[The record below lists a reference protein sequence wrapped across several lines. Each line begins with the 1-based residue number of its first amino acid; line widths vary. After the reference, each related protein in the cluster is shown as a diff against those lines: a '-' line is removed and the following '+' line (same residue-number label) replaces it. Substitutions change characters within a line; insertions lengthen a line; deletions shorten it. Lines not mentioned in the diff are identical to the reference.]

1 MHDLLKTLSFAALH
15 FCVGFVVAYC
25 LTGSLSVALGVAL
38 IEPSINTVVFYFHEL
53 AWKRDKAFSFKELF
67 SLRQLTHSH

>member
-1 MHDLLKTLSFAALH
+1 MRDLPKTLSFAALH

-25 LTGSLSVALGVAL
+25 LTGSLGVALGVAL

-53 AWKRDKAFSFKELF
+53 AWKQDKTFSFKGMF
-67 SLRQLTHSH
+67 SLAGFAHSH

>member
-1 MHDLLKTLSFAALH
+1 MRDLLKTLSFAVLH

-25 LTGSLSVALGVAL
+25 LTGSLGVALGVAL

-53 AWKRDKAFSFKELF
+53 AWKKDKIFSFKELF
-67 SLRQLTHSH
+67 SVGELAHAP

>member
-1 MHDLLKTLSFAALH
+1 MRDLLKTLSFAALH

-25 LTGSLSVALGVAL
+25 LTGSLGVALGMAL

-53 AWKRDKAFSFKELF
+53 AWKQDRTFSFKELL
-67 SLRQLTHSH
+67 SVRGLVHAH